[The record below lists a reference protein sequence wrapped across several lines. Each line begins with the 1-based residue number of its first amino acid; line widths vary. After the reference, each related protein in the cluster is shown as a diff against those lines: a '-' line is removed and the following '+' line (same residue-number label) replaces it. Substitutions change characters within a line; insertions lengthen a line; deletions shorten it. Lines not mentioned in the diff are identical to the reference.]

1 MSYFDRDA
9 FAEAVRKFL
18 MSKQWS
24 GSELS
29 LRANI
34 GQSQISRIL
43 GAKLKRFNLSH
54 KRLCKFMH
62 ISPAKF
68 MKDPSGRRSS
78 LVEAVDKLCEKDPD
92 REVAV
97 ERLLTEIT
105 RLAVLRGRH
114 QKR

>member
-9 FAEAVRKFL
+9 FAEAVLKFL

-29 LRANI
+29 RRADI
-34 GQSQISRIL
+34 GQSQVSRIL
-43 GAKLKRFNLSH
+43 GAKLKRFNVSH
-54 KRLCKFMH
+54 KRLCRFMH
-62 ISPAKF
+62 ISAAKF
-68 MKDPSGRRSS
+68 MKDPAMRRSS

-92 REVAV
+92 REAAV
-97 ERLLTEIT
+97 ERLLNEIT

-114 QKR
+114 RKR